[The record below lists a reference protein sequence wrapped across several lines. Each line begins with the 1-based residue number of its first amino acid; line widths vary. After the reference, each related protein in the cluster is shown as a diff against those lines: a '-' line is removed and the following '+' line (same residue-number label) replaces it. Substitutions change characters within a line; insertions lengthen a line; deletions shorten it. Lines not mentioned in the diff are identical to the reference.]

1 MNIQKYIIPVF
12 VSTNLLGQTV
22 TDEVPEV
29 SFGFVHSAYTSMCF
43 QPTTNTTSLNKEIA
57 APMQHSTISE
67 TQFGFGVGFF
77 MYLPLNDIIVFKPKM
92 EGLFSNTAINQIP
105 TVHATSLDLSIS
117 PGFCIALKP
126 ADDHGVIYLARNMSC
141 YLTSKQPYLSIAPVI
156 NLKKFDE
163 GFLQKGFQNEIAF
176 GVSVGYGISYEFH
189 GINFAPEI
197 SYNISTT
204 AQNKMNE
211 SNKIMHSI
219 TLAINI
225 Y

>member
-1 MNIQKYIIPVF
+1 MNIPKYIIPVF
-12 VSTNLLGQTV
+12 VSTNLLGQIA
-22 TDEVPEV
+22 TDEVQEV
-29 SFGFVHSAYTSMCF
+29 SFGFVHSTYASMCF
-43 QPTTNTTSLNKEIA
+43 QPTTNTTALNKEIT
-57 APMQHSTISE
+57 APTHYSTISE

-77 MYLPLNDIIVFKPKM
+77 VYLPLNDIIVFKPKM

-105 TVHATSLDLSIS
+105 TIHATSLDLSIS
-117 PGFCIALKP
+117 PGFCIALRS

-141 YLTSKQPYLSIAPVI
+141 YLTSKQPYLTIAPVI

-176 GVSVGYGISYEFH
+176 GVSIGYGISYEFH

-197 SYNISTT
+197 SYNIITT

-211 SNKIMHSI
+211 SNKVMHSI
-219 TLAINI
+219 TLAINL

>member
-12 VSTNLLGQTV
+12 VSTNLLGQTAA
-22 TDEVPEV
+22 DEIPEV
-29 SFGFVHSAYTSMCF
+29 SFGFVHSAYASMCF
-43 QPTTNTTSLNKEIA
+43 QPASNTTSLNKEIA
-57 APMQHSTISE
+57 TPTQYSTISE
-67 TQFGFGVGFF
+67 IQFGFGVGFF
-77 MYLPLNDIIVFKPKM
+77 MYLPLNDMIVFKPKM

-141 YLTSKQPYLSIAPVI
+141 YLTSKQPYLTIAPVI

-163 GFLQKGFQNEIAF
+163 GFLNKGFQNEIAF
-176 GVSVGYGISYEFH
+176 GVSIGYGISYEFH

-197 SYNISTT
+197 SYNITT
-204 AQNKMNE
+204 TTQNKMNE